1 MSRITGRSSQRGSA
15 MLVTLI
21 IISSLLA
28 GAIVLVSMQLASNR
42 STDLSRTS
50 VTSLYCA
57 EAGLQAARAAV
68 ATAAATDIDAAVAA
82 SAGGTLTEP
91 TWLTT
96 GINAIGDHDV
106 NGDGTGPDFHVYIKD
121 NDDEVINS
129 AANNLADDIDS
140 KVWVVS
146 VCDLYPETP
155 QVVSEML
162 DVAKQNGTLYDWQA
176 GGAMGNNNYNFMQST
191 Q

>member
-1 MSRITGRSSQRGSA
+1 

-21 IISSLLA
+21 IISALLA
-28 GAIVLVSMQLASNR
+28 GAVVLVSMQLASNP
-42 STDLSRTS
+42 STDLSRSS
-50 VTSLYCA
+50 VTALYCA
-57 EAGLQAARAAV
+57 EAGLHVARAAV
-68 ATAAATDIDAAVAA
+68 ASAASSDIDLAVAA

-96 GINAIGDHDV
+96 AINAIGNHDV
-106 NGDGTGPDFHVYIKD
+106 DGGTASVDFHVYIKD

-129 AANNLADDIDS
+129 VANNLADDIDN

-146 VCDLYPETP
+146 VCDKFPETP
-155 QVVSEML
+155 QAVSELLSINVISGKM
-162 DVAKQNGTLYDWQA
+162 YDWQA
-176 GGAMGNNNYNFMQST
+176 GGAFGNNNYNFMQVT

>member
-1 MSRITGRSSQRGSA
+1 MTSRNSQRGSA

-28 GAIVLVSMQLASNR
+28 GAVVLVSMQLASNR

-50 VTSLYCA
+50 VTALYCA
-57 EAGLQAARAAV
+57 EAGLHAARAAV
-68 ATAAATDIDAAVAA
+68 AAAASTDIDAAVTA

-91 TWLTT
+91 TWLST
-96 GINAIGDHDV
+96 AITAGGHDV
-106 NGDGTGPDFHVYIKD
+106 DGISNGNDFHVYIKD
-121 NDDEVINS
+121 NDDEVITGG
-129 AANNLADDIDS
+129 ANNLADDIDN

-146 VCDLYPETP
+146 VCDKYPETP
-155 QVVSEML
+155 QAVSELLSINVISGKM
-162 DVAKQNGTLYDWQA
+162 YDWQA
-176 GGAMGNNNYNFMQST
+176 GGAFGNNNYNFMQAT

>member
-1 MSRITGRSSQRGSA
+1 MTARNSQRGSA
-15 MLVTLI
+15 MLVTII

-28 GAIVLVSMQLASNR
+28 GAVVLVSMQLASNR
-42 STDLSRTS
+42 STDLSRSS
-50 VTSLYCA
+50 VTALYCA
-57 EAGLQAARAAV
+57 EAGLHAARAAV
-68 ATAAATDIDAAVAA
+68 AEADATEIDAAVAA

-96 GINAIGDHDV
+96 DINTNSATGHDV
-106 NGDGTGPDFHVYIKD
+106 DGNGTGPDFHVYIKD
-121 NDDEVINS
+121 NDDEVINGV
-129 AANNLADDIDS
+129 ANNLADDIDN

-155 QVVSEML
+155 QAVSELL
-162 DVAKQNGTLYDWQA
+162 DIAKQNATMYDWQA
-176 GGAMGNNNYNFMQST
+176 GGAFGNNNYNFMQAT

>member
-1 MSRITGRSSQRGSA
+1 MSRITSRNSQRGSA

-42 STDLSRTS
+42 STDLSRSS
-50 VTSLYCA
+50 VTALYCA
-57 EAGLQAARAAV
+57 EAGLHAARV
-68 ATAAATDIDAAVAA
+68 VVGTATAAQLDAAVAD
-82 SAGGTLTEP
+82 SAANTLTEP
-91 TWLTT
+91 GWLSTA
-96 GINAIGDHDV
+96 INTVGDHDV
-106 NGDGTGPDFHVYIKD
+106 NGDGVGPDFHVYLKD
-121 NDDEVINS
+121 NDDEVINGV
-129 AANNLADDIDS
+129 ANNLADDIDS

-146 VCDLYPETP
+146 VCDLFPETP

-162 DVAKQNGTLYDWQA
+162 DAAPQNGTMYDWQA
-176 GGAMGNNNYNFMQST
+176 GGAFGNNNYNFMQSN

>member
-1 MSRITGRSSQRGSA
+1 

-28 GAIVLVSMQLASNR
+28 GAVVLVSMQLASNR
-42 STDLSRTS
+42 STDLSRSS
-50 VTSLYCA
+50 VTALYCA
-57 EAGLQAARAAV
+57 EAGLHAARAAV
-68 ATAAATDIDAAVAA
+68 AEAASTDIDAAVAA

-91 TWLTT
+91 TWLST
-96 GINAIGDHDV
+96 AIGSHSV
-106 NGDGTGPDFHVYIKD
+106 SGGSGGDFHVYLKD
-121 NDDEVINS
+121 NDDEVIS
-129 AANNLADDIDS
+129 GGVNNLADDIDN

-155 QVVSEML
+155 QAVSEL
-162 DVAKQNGTLYDWQA
+162 LSIAAVSGKLYDWQA
-176 GGAMGNNNYNFMQST
+176 GGAFGNNNYNFMQVT